1 VRVEAAREQSA
12 EKQIIFAVM
21 VPEVVPCI
29 QSSYGSKNS
38 IRWDDMVMKMQRPE
52 LAFVDGLY
60 AKFYS
65 LSSELLRV
73 GPKCSSSSAT
83 PDSFHPAEAVAGKL
97 KAASIRLRSADCSRL
112 TRRLRGNE
120 SLDPGVRIHH
130 GRKP

>member
-1 VRVEAAREQSA
+1 
-12 EKQIIFAVM
+12 
-21 VPEVVPCI
+21 
-29 QSSYGSKNS
+29 
-38 IRWDDMVMKMQRPE
+38 MVMKMQGPK

-60 AKFYS
+60 TKFYS
-65 LSSELLRV
+65 LPSELLRV

-83 PDSFHPAEAVAGKL
+83 PDSFHPAEAVAGKE
-97 KAASIRLRSADCSRL
+97 KQPVSGFGLRIAECSRP

>member
-1 VRVEAAREQSA
+1 MA
-12 EKQIIFAVM
+12 
-21 VPEVVPCI
+21 
-29 QSSYGSKNS
+29 
-38 IRWDDMVMKMQRPE
+38 MKMQEPE

-65 LSSELLRV
+65 LPSELLRV
-73 GPKCSSSSAT
+73 GPKCSSSSAR
-83 PDSFHPAEAVAGKL
+83 PDSFHPAEAVAGKE
-97 KAASIRLRSADCSRL
+97 KQPVSGFGLRIADCSRL

>member
-1 VRVEAAREQSA
+1 
-12 EKQIIFAVM
+12 
-21 VPEVVPCI
+21 
-29 QSSYGSKNS
+29 
-38 IRWDDMVMKMQRPE
+38 MVMNMQTPG
-52 LAFVDGLY
+52 LAFVDGLC

-65 LSSELLRV
+65 LPSELLRV

-83 PDSFHPAEAVAGKL
+83 PDSFHPAEAVAGKQ
-97 KAASIRLRSADCSRL
+97 KATDIRLRSADCSRP